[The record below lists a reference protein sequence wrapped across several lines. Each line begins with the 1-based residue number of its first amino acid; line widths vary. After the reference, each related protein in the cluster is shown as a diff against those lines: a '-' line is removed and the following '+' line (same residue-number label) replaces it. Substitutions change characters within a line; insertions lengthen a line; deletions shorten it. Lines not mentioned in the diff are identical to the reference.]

1 MRAIT
6 GKQRCYTVIGGHQ
19 TLSER
24 AFTFAESELTC
35 SAIGAILPVVRNAW
49 DQKYLLEMIER
60 HDTSPVRLERGIYN
74 ICINIITGIIITVS
88 LFFLVFFAGY
98 NEVFSWNK
106 IFCWK
111 LDMGR

>member
-6 GKQRCYTVIGGHQ
+6 GKQRCYTIIGGHQ

-24 AFTFAESELTC
+24 AFTYAESELTC
-35 SAIGAILPVVRNAW
+35 SAIGAILPVVKNEW
-49 DQKYLLEMIER
+49 DRKYLLEMIER
-60 HDTSPVRLERGIYN
+60 HDTSPVRLESGIDN
-74 ICINIITGIIITVS
+74 ICINTGIIITVS